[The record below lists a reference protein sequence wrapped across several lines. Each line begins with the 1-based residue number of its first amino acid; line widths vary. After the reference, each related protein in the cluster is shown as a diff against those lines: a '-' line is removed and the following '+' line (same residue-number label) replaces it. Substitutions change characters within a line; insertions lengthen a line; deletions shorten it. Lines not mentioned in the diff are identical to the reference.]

1 MVFFSIISMAFSCVF
16 YAVIITAALMALLY
30 AILKSI
36 SRNIVCSVPFYIT
49 GVVLAVLLTIQFTLL
64 IGAVRCKCSI
74 DSVQVFLE
82 QNVENSTGVVS
93 ARESQKILD
102 DMVEEFPLIGV
113 FVGYANFSGNDV
125 KNLPERMCDSMNSFF
140 NKYILH
146 RILWAMVLVVTAC
159 VIVMLYDRRTTT
171 HTVRT
176 NARVARRNY
185 DDF

>member
-1 MVFFSIISMAFSCVF
+1 M
-16 YAVIITAALMALLY
+16 
-30 AILKSI
+30 
-36 SRNIVCSVPFYIT
+36 T

-64 IGAVRCKCSI
+64 IGAVRCKGSI

-82 QNVENSTGVVS
+82 QNVENNIGTVS
-93 ARESQKILD
+93 AKESQEILD

-113 FVGYANFSGNDV
+113 FIGYANFSGNDV
-125 KNLPERMCDSMNSFF
+125 RNLPEVMCDSLNSFF

-146 RILWAMVLVVTAC
+146 RILWIMVLVVTAC

>member
-1 MVFFSIISMAFSCVF
+1 MAV
-16 YAVIITAALMALLY
+16 LY
-30 AILKSI
+30 AILKFI
-36 SRNIVCSVPFYIT
+36 SRNIVSSVPFCVT

-64 IGAVRCKCSI
+64 IGAVRCKGSI

-82 QNVENSTGVVS
+82 QNVENNIGTVS
-93 ARESQKILD
+93 AKESQEILD

-113 FVGYANFSGNDV
+113 FIGYANFSGNDV
-125 KNLPERMCDSMNSFF
+125 RNLPEVMCDSLNSFF

-146 RILWAMVLVVTAC
+146 RILWIMVLVVTAC

>member
-1 MVFFSIISMAFSCVF
+1 MAFSCVF
-16 YAVIITAALMALLY
+16 YAVIITAALMAVLY
-30 AILKSI
+30 AILKFI
-36 SRNIVCSVPFYIT
+36 SRNIVSSVPFCVT

-64 IGAVRCKCSI
+64 IGAVRCKGSI

-82 QNVENSTGVVS
+82 QNVENNIGTVS
-93 ARESQKILD
+93 AKESQEILD

-113 FVGYANFSGNDV
+113 FIGYANFSGNDV
-125 KNLPERMCDSMNSFF
+125 RNLPEVMCDSLNSFF

-146 RILWAMVLVVTAC
+146 RILWIMVLVVTAC

>member
-16 YAVIITAALMALLY
+16 YAVIITAALMAVLY
-30 AILKSI
+30 AILKFI
-36 SRNIVCSVPFYIT
+36 SRNIVSSVPFCVT

-64 IGAVRCKCSI
+64 IGAVRCKGSI

-82 QNVENSTGVVS
+82 QNVENNIGTVS
-93 ARESQKILD
+93 AKESQEILD
-102 DMVEEFPLIGV
+102 NMVEEFPLIGV
-113 FVGYANFSGNDV
+113 FIGYANFSGNDV
-125 KNLPERMCDSMNSFF
+125 RNLPEVMCDSLNSFF

-146 RILWAMVLVVTAC
+146 RILWIMVLVVTAC

>member
-1 MVFFSIISMAFSCVF
+1 MVFFSIISMAFSSVF

-36 SRNIVCSVPFYIT
+36 SRNIVCCVPFYIT

-64 IGAVRCKCSI
+64 IGAVRCKGSI

-82 QNVENSTGVVS
+82 QNVENNIGTVS
-93 ARESQKILD
+93 AKESQEILD

-113 FVGYANFSGNDV
+113 FIGYANFSGNDV
-125 KNLPERMCDSMNSFF
+125 RNLPEVMCDSLNSFF

-146 RILWAMVLVVTAC
+146 RILWIMVLVVTAC
-159 VIVMLYDRRTTT
+159 VIVMLYDWRTTT

>member
-1 MVFFSIISMAFSCVF
+1 MVFFSVISMAFSCVF

-30 AILKSI
+30 AVLKSI
-36 SRNIVCSVPFYIT
+36 SRNIVCSVPFYVT

-64 IGAVRCKCSI
+64 MGAVRCKGST
-74 DSVQVFLE
+74 DSVQVFLQ
-82 QNVENSTGVVS
+82 QNVENNIGTVS
-93 ARESQKILD
+93 ARESQEILD

-125 KNLPERMCDSMNSFF
+125 KNLPEVMCDSMNSFF

-146 RILWAMVLVVTAC
+146 RILWAMVFVVTAC

-176 NARVARRNY
+176 NARVSRRSY